1 MHILRAQF
9 LSFSFITLISVSG
22 STIADLI
29 PGPRWIRPGESLT
42 INPRDTLQGWGD
54 VDGHLINHGLIYAP
68 QRASIFV
75 GGILDNYG
83 NIVVDEAFSIRG
95 GSGNGVNRKIIN
107 HTGGNILLSGYMDF
121 YSNDAYFENA
131 GHMRVIRGL
140 GHLVSGYTE
149 GFTAGVLGGTI
160 KNTGTFVLDRD
171 NGSNLCLN
179 WARATIINEGVFEV
193 KKGSIC
199 DFGEYPDPEGET
211 IYRQTKGETIVD
223 GVFGAHKI
231 TLQGGTLSGTGT
243 ILNMP
248 SINSSARLNV
258 SPGTTGSPF
267 GTLTL
272 IPESH
277 NGYVDFSRG
286 TIMIELGGL
295 YPAHDQLHVEGEC
308 ILGNVKIN
316 VSLRDGFVP
325 KAGDSFTLLS
335 ANSVTDFGV
344 PIESRLD
351 LPELPSGLSWQV
363 INDGTTVK
371 LNVQ

>member
-1 MHILRAQF
+1 
-9 LSFSFITLISVSG
+9 
-22 STIADLI
+22 
-29 PGPRWIRPGESLT
+29 
-42 INPRDTLQGWGD
+42 
-54 VDGHLINHGLIYAP
+54 
-68 QRASIFV
+68 
-75 GGILDNYG
+75 
-83 NIVVDEAFSIRG
+83 
-95 GSGNGVNRKIIN
+95 
-107 HTGGNILLSGYMDF
+107 MDF

-149 GFTAGVLGGTI
+149 GFTAGVLRGTI

-363 INDGTTVK
+363 INNGTTVK

>member
-1 MHILRAQF
+1 LP
-9 LSFSFITLISVSG
+9 FSFITLISLCV
-22 STIADLI
+22 TATADLI
-29 PGPRWIRPGESLT
+29 ENPESIPVGQSLT
-42 INPRDTLQGWGD
+42 VNPQDTLSIGPTSIHPAG
-54 VDGHLINHGLIYAP
+54 
-68 QRASIFV
+68 ASI
-75 GGILDNYG
+75 
-83 NIVVDEAFSIRG
+83 SIRG
-95 GSGNGVNRKIIN
+95 TLINQGQVNALKNGSSGGNIYVQGILSNSGNIFADGALSITGDKIIN
-107 HTGGNILLSGYMDF
+107 QAGGNIILSGYMDM
-121 YSNDAYFENA
+121 YNNNAYFENA
-131 GHMRVIRGL
+131 GRMSVIGAL
-140 GHLVSGYTE
+140 GHRVYPG
-149 GFTAGVLGGTI
+149 GFTAGVLRGTI
-160 KNTGTFVLDRD
+160 KNTGTFILDRD
-171 NGSNLCLN
+171 NVSNICLN
-179 WARATIINEGVFEV
+179 YERAVLINEGVFEV
-193 KKGSIC
+193 KKGSTC
-199 DFGEYPDPEGET
+199 DFGAAQAGGDTWTE
-211 IYRQTKGETIVD
+211 YRQTKGETIVD
-223 GVFGAHKI
+223 GIFGAHKI

-286 TIMIELGGL
+286 TITIELGGL
-295 YPAHDQLHVEGEC
+295 YPAHDQLHVEGEF

-351 LPELPSGLSWQV
+351 LPALPSGLSWQAV
-363 INDGTTVK
+363 NDGITVK